1 MLKRV
6 FLHLTLLSAMGATF
20 TVVGA
25 TKSTPVTVQ
34 VAQSLPIQT
43 KIEALGTL
51 KANEAIQLSS
61 NVTKKV
67 TRINFDDGQR
77 VSLGDVL
84 VELASDEEKA
94 LLDEARFNKDE
105 AQKQLSRV
113 KSMLASNAAS
123 ESLLDQRVREYES
136 ARARYLAIEARLQE
150 LTLKAPFNGVVGLRN
165 ISVGALVTPGTVIT
179 TLIDD
184 SRMKLD
190 FSIPSI
196 HLNSLRTGLP
206 ITANSRALDGQDFRG
221 SITSIDNQIDPITR
235 SIKVRAI
242 LPNANRTLKSGMLM
256 TLDLYANQRQSLV
269 ISETALIPLGSN
281 NFVFIVSES
290 EGKTLVD
297 KKAVTIGERMH
308 GTVEI
313 INGLKANDRVITHG
327 LQKVR
332 AGQEVTIAATE
343 PPLQLP
349 TAPEKHTGAK
359 GQPQ

>member
-1 MLKRV
+1 MLKIA
-6 FLHLTLLSAMGATF
+6 LLQLTLLSTMGAAFAVSAASKT
-20 TVVGA
+20 
-25 TKSTPVTVQ
+25 TPVTVQ
-34 VAQSLPIQT
+34 VVQSFPIET

-51 KANEAIQLSS
+51 KANESIQLSS

-67 TRINFDDGQR
+67 TKINFNDGQR
-77 VSLGDVL
+77 VGMGDTL

-136 ARARYLAIEARLQE
+136 ARARYLAIDARLQE
-150 LTLKAPFNGVVGLRN
+150 LSLKAPFHGVVGLRN

-196 HLNSLRTGLP
+196 HLNSLRAGLP
-206 ITANSRALDGQDFRG
+206 ITANSRALNDQSFHG

-242 LPNANRTLKSGMLM
+242 LPNADRLLKPGMLM
-256 TLDLYANQRQSLV
+256 TLNLYANQRQSLV
-269 ISETALIPLGSN
+269 ISENALVPLGSN
-281 NFVFIVSES
+281 NFVFIIAES
-290 EGKTLVD
+290 GGKTLVE
-297 KKAVTIGERMH
+297 KRAVAIGERMH

-313 INGLKANDRVITHG
+313 INGLKVNDQVITHG
-327 LQKVR
+327 LQKIR
-332 AGQEVTIAATE
+332 AGQEVIIAATE
-343 PPLQLP
+343 SPLTLS
-349 TAPEKHTGAK
+349 TTKEKPNESK